1 MDIIAIDDPTDA
13 QILEWHAVVVAAQAG
28 DHADL
33 PTLSQ
38 TSARMLAL
46 GPRKWAAL
54 DGVMAG
60 VVWLRPPVEPGRAG
74 EIDIHVRPEY
84 RRCGVGTALLAV
96 AADELRFGELVL
108 QIAHERVRIIVQ
120 QDGAER
126 EDDRGHGAEDKLKDL
141 RGHRHRPA
149 PS

>member
-28 DHADL
+28 DHAD
-33 PTLSQ
+33 PPPLSH
-38 TSARMLAL
+38 TTPAMTPSSAAHLRR
-46 GPRKWAAL
+46 PRASIRAAL

-84 RRCGVGTALLAV
+84 RRGGVGTALL
-96 AADELRFGELVL
+96 
-108 QIAHERVRIIVQ
+108 
-120 QDGAER
+120 
-126 EDDRGHGAEDKLKDL
+126 
-141 RGHRHRPA
+141 
-149 PS
+149 